1 MLRRSFLSRLSAA
14 APLLGVSP
22 PQALA
27 VRASAGPARHEQDDW
42 LDQAPDKHRVVFDT
56 WLADKFAGAFGF
68 ALNWIKVNKEQYGL
82 TDGDLAVVIVARH
95 GTTPF
100 AFNEAMWTKYGK
112 VFADHMS
119 TGDKVANPN
128 PSANRYAAR
137 LGELSKQCLRLAVCN
152 VTLRA
157 YVDIISKQTGSTPE
171 AVRTELTANLIGN
184 AQIVAAGI
192 VAVTRAQE
200 RGYMLVSIG

>member
-1 MLRRSFLSRLSAA
+1 MLRRSFLSQFSAA
-14 APLLGVSP
+14 APLLGFSQ
-22 PQALA
+22 PQPSTAKL
-27 VRASAGPARHEQDDW
+27 AGPARHQQDDW

-56 WLADKFAGAFGF
+56 WLADRFSGAFGF

-82 TDGDLAVVIVARH
+82 TDADLAVVIVARH

-100 AFNEAMWTKYGK
+100 AFNEAIWTKYGK
-112 VFADHMS
+112 VFADNMS
-119 TGDKVANPN
+119 TGDKVAHPN

-137 LGELSKQCLRLAVCN
+137 LGELSRQCLRLAVCN

-157 YVDIISKQTGSTPE
+157 YVDIISKQTAATPE

-184 AQIVAAGI
+184 AQIVPAGI
-192 VAVTRAQE
+192 IAVTRAQE